1 MVVVSCSGKF
11 HAFNLAEQLACHGLL
26 YRFYTRYAYQRNTS
40 MHRFVSRVDKEVIP
54 VECIRTMIPLAI
66 ADKLKLTNTFI
77 NNDLFDRW
85 VARQLKTIP
94 ADYRVFIGWSGMALR
109 SIRQAKKD
117 GKITIVERGSAHI
130 LAQEEILV
138 EEYSRYGKAFRIDSR
153 TVDKELQEYDEADYI
168 SIPSDFVRQTF
179 LQKGIQADK
188 LLINPYGVSTYFT
201 PRANEVNPAPFVIV
215 YLGSLTIRKGL
226 LHLFR
231 ALQLLTIDESKYVV
245 WFIGKVD
252 EDVKEAIQR
261 YKKNNWTFWGHINH
275 YELATYLRQTSVAVQ
290 PSVEEGLS
298 MIIPQMMACGV
309 PVIAT
314 TNTGVDNVV
323 VSGSNGYVVPIRD
336 PDSIAQHL
344 TFLYENPEILKRMQ
358 LQAIEQSTAFS
369 WSAYGERY
377 VSVVRRELSKN
388 VIS

>member
-85 VARQLKTIP
+85 VARRLKTIP

-117 GKITIVERGSAHI
+117 GKITIVERGSTHI
-130 LAQEEILV
+130 LAQEEILI
-138 EEYSRYGKAFRIDSR
+138 EEYSRYGKTFQIDSR

-179 LQKGIQADK
+179 LQKGIKADK
-188 LLINPYGVSTYFT
+188 LLINPYGVSTYFNPKPDKIAST
-201 PRANEVNPAPFVIV
+201 PFIIL

-226 LHLFR
+226 LYLFT
-231 ALQLLTIDESKYVV
+231 ALNLLTIDESNYEV
-245 WFIGKVD
+245 WFIGNID
-252 EDVKEAIQR
+252 EEIKENIQR
-261 YKKNNWTFWGHINH
+261 YRKNNWLFLGHINH
-275 YELATYLRQTSVAVQ
+275 YELAAYLHYVSVAVQ

-298 MIIPQMMACGV
+298 MVIPQMLACGI

-314 TNTGVDNVV
+314 ENTGADNLI
-323 VSGSNGYVVPIRD
+323 VSGANGYVVPIRA
-336 PDSIAQHL
+336 PDRIAKHL
-344 TFLYENPEILKRMQ
+344 TYLYENPDELAKMQ
-358 LQAIEQSTAFS
+358 LQASTQQTDFS
-369 WSAYGERY
+369 WSAYSERY
-377 VSVVRRELSKN
+377 VNNIRKGLNKSS
-388 VIS
+388 IS